1 MILGIIPARA
11 GSKRLPGKNTRPLCG
26 KPLIAWTIEA
36 ALTCGALD
44 EVMVS
49 TDDPTVMDIAADWG
63 ATYDRRPDWLAT
75 DTASIYD
82 VVRYHLKMRPVSQRP
97 DHVMLLQPTSPLR
110 TAEDIDAMIG
120 RWDSRVEHS
129 PGIQSRAANAVLAN
143 GAMYCAPVVCWT
155 GRKFRFDDAP
165 YLQWFDMPPERSID
179 INTLEDFEACERY
192 MKEHGWA

>member
-36 ALTCGALD
+36 AIRSGKLD
-44 EVMVS
+44 RIVVS
-49 TDDPTVMDIAADWG
+49 SDDEKAIDVAREYDVDIR
-63 ATYDRRPDWLAT
+63 RRPAWLAT

-82 VVRYHLKMRPVSQRP
+82 VVRQMFRSYPCRDDDSV
-97 DHVMLLQPTSPLR
+97 VLLQPTSPLR
-110 TAEDIDAMIG
+110 TADDIDSFVG
-120 RWDSRVEHS
+120 RNTNVLGSLLPS
-129 PGIQSRAANAVLAN
+129 QSCARGRKKAN
-143 GAMYCAPVVCWT
+143 GALYSARIEVWRDRT
-155 GRKFRFDDAP
+155 FNFDTNP
-165 YLQWFDMPPERSID
+165 KVRRYNMPPERSID